1 MPLLAHGVD
10 HTSLDGSPAGPADGD
25 THLVMTGQTVE
36 LPLQLSG
43 ISCQLLSVETEMMIK
58 MMVLAQ
64 FITEYMTEVI
74 TLLSKVYTYVT
85 SDQTANSSP
94 PTAS

>member
-43 ISCQLLSVETEMMIK
+43 ICCQLLSAETE
-58 MMVLAQ
+58 V
-64 FITEYMTEVI
+64 
-74 TLLSKVYTYVT
+74 
-85 SDQTANSSP
+85 N
-94 PTAS
+94 